1 MVAEWPF
8 SASSKTAEAGKR
20 EFAELG
26 GLLSYGWMA
35 AEFARNAACPSRKPV
50 VLDIV
55 DFVLP

>member
-26 GLLSYGWMA
+26 GLLSYGSIPK
-35 AEFARNAACPSRKPV
+35 EPLVREDEV
-50 VLDIV
+50 IQ
-55 DFVLP
+55 